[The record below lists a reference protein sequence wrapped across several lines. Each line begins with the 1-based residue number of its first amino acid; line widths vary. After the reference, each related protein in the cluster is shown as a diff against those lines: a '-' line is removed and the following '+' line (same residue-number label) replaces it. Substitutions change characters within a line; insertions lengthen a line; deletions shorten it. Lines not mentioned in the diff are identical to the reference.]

1 MNSRDFTHLNSLAEG
16 LTNGRSIIINPG
28 WKLFLRT
35 KFLRLGTR
43 AVPSTSQPTKAFDG
57 H

>member
-1 MNSRDFTHLNSLAEG
+1 MNSRDFTHLNSLSEG
-16 LTNGRSIIINPG
+16 LSNGRSKIINPG